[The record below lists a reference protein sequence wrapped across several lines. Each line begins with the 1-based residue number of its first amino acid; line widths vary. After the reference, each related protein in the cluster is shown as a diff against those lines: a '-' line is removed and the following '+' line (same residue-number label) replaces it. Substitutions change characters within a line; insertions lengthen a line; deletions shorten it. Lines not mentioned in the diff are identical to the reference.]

1 MDAIFQLSNITFLY
15 DSFRSAIEGIEWFVA
30 AYFICLVCFFVIG
43 KSLLNNAFVYP
54 FAFMAVTIF
63 NPFLIVPLAEVI
75 GLTTRIRRLFWLLP
89 INLTLAYVFVL
100 LISRPRK
107 WLFRG
112 AAAAL
117 CIGFILCCGTFVKP
131 YLQMPENIYKTTD
144 TILEISALIEK
155 DSQETGTDKAA
166 LYSSQQ
172 LLELRQYDPSI
183 RSILRRTD
191 LLDWNLENPDDETVQ
206 RVIDSGH
213 HLHRLALVSRYGLHI
228 DQDVFMTSARQ
239 CNANYVISH
248 TDMNLQ
254 EYLTSAGYELL
265 DIIDDFEV
273 YRILPE
279 IS

>member
-1 MDAIFQLSNITFLY
+1 MDAILQFSNVMFLY
-15 DSFRSAIEGIEWFVA
+15 ESFRSAIEGVEWFVA

-43 KSLLNNAFVYP
+43 KSMLNDAFVYP

-89 INLTLAYVFVL
+89 VNLTLAYIFVV

-107 WLFRG
+107 VLLRG
-112 AAAAL
+112 VTALL
-117 CIGFILCCGTFVKP
+117 CILFIVCCGSFVKP
-131 YLQMPENIYKTTD
+131 HLQTPENIYKTTD
-144 TILEISALIEK
+144 TILEISDLIEK
-155 DSQETGTDKAA
+155 DAQETGTDKAA

-191 LLDWNLENPDDETVQ
+191 LLDWNLESTNEETVQ
-206 RVIDSGH
+206 KVIDSGH

-228 DQDVFMTSARQ
+228 DQNVFMARARQ
-239 CNANYVISH
+239 CNANYIISH
-248 TDMNLQ
+248 EDMNLQ
-254 EYLTSAGYELL
+254 GYLTSAGYELL
-265 DIIDDFEV
+265 DVIDNFEV

-279 IS
+279 GG